1 MSLVNEYEGYCA
13 GRQRHYLEEANS
25 LRPDEEDR
33 VLWKVVLMS
42 MLSAMVAF
50 FFTDSALV
58 AIVVMLVFAVIA
70 AIKISNTPRRK

>member
-1 MSLVNEYEGYCA
+1 MT
-13 GRQRHYLEEANS
+13 
-25 LRPDEEDR
+25 PDEEDR

-58 AIVVMLVFAVIA
+58 AIVVMLVFAVTA
-70 AIKISNTPRRK
+70 AIKISDTPRRK